1 MIRIQDYTWTT
12 TYQSKSCNV
21 YIHTSMVSFKGRSNL
36 KLLWWGFFG
45 KTATHWWLS
54 EPPLK
59 QTKNFFPPNFQSKL
73 ALSSPYSQY
82 FPALRGGE
90 IMKLEVF
97 LRRLLLKNQCW
108 SHQTC
113 SKFYNF
119 NFTWFLKYLFWFQ
132 NIDSRTIENRF
143 FFQNIN
149 LKRRSSFCCV
159 VYEQALGKDQ
169 FLPIFFPTKLNNN

>member
-90 IMKLEVF
+90 IMKLEIF

-108 SHQTC
+108 SHKTC
-113 SKFYNF
+113 SKFNNF

-132 NIDSRTIENRF
+132 NIDSR
-143 FFQNIN
+143 FQNHW
-149 LKRRSSFCCV
+149 K
-159 VYEQALGKDQ
+159 
-169 FLPIFFPTKLNNN
+169 

>member
-73 ALSSPYSQY
+73 ALSSSPYSQY
-82 FPALRGGE
+82 FPALRGE
-90 IMKLEVF
+90 IMKLEVI
-97 LRRLLLKNQCW
+97 LRRLLLNKPKMNFRPNKHEYCKHYKNYVELAW
-108 SHQTC
+108 SLLEACLNPNQNL
-113 SKFYNF
+113 SKGYPQRR
-119 NFTWFLKYLFWFQ
+119 KQ
-132 NIDSRTIENRF
+132 SIEE
-143 FFQNIN
+143 
-149 LKRRSSFCCV
+149 LL
-159 VYEQALGKDQ
+159 EM
-169 FLPIFFPTKLNNN
+169 

>member
-82 FPALRGGE
+82 FPALRGE

-97 LRRLLLKNQCW
+97 FSIKINVEVIKLAQNLIISISLDFWNM
-108 SHQTC
+108 
-113 SKFYNF
+113 
-119 NFTWFLKYLFWFQ
+119 YLFWFQ

-149 LKRRSSFCCV
+149 LKRRSSFSCV
-159 VYEQALGKDQ
+159 AYEQALDKDQ
-169 FLPIFFPTKLNNN
+169 FLLIFFSTKINNN